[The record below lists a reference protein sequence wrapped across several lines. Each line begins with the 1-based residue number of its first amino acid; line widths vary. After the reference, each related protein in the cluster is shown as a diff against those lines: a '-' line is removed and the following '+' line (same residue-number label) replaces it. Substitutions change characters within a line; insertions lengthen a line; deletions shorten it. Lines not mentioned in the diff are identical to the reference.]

1 MRWLGFSNAPPSRS
15 GGGALA
21 WRAAG
26 GSKSLGYIFWNVDK
40 RMSSTLIGSCMDE
53 SDESESASTSNKG
66 QYFFVWYKRKLET
79 TGDATHTK
87 DRAREKEDLYLV
99 IHDSFFFY

>member
-40 RMSSTLIGSCMDE
+40 RMSSTLIGSGMDE

-66 QYFFVWYKRKLET
+66 QYFFVCANLKRLAMPHIPRIEQ
-79 TGDATHTK
+79 
-87 DRAREKEDLYLV
+87 EKKKISTL
-99 IHDSFFFY
+99 